1 MAHISTSVPDLDPLS
16 RAYVELAFGI
26 ERHIEGTVDA
36 YFGPPEI
43 RDVVVAG
50 PIPPPNALLAQAN
63 DLLDTVATAD
73 LAPSRADYLTAQAQ
87 ALVTTCR
94 KLAGEEIP
102 YREDVRLCFDIEPE
116 KIEDAVYEEA
126 IAALGDALPG
136 EGDVAA
142 RMIDWRERFEIP
154 ADTAR
159 SLIDTI
165 AAEVRRRTLAIVT
178 LPDAEAIEIS
188 MVRDKPWSGYNW
200 YLGECRSLI
209 EINTDLPIRVNGL
222 LDLICHEGYPGH
234 HTEHAIKELRLYREL
249 GYGEHAIQ
257 LINTPE
263 CVISE
268 GIAVLAESAIFT
280 PEEAA
285 AWRAST
291 LYAPL
296 RLEVDPVREVQIVDA
311 QRNLRSVGGNAALLL
326 HDEGAPRA
334 DVVAYLARY
343 GLETEERAR
352 HRMRFIED
360 PLWRAYVFTYHV
372 GGDLLGRWL
381 DGSDERDDR
390 EIGASPV
397 TRRTDRFRRLLEEQV
412 TPSAVRGELD

>member
-1 MAHISTSVPDLDPLS
+1 MAEHTSSPPELDDIS

-36 YFGPPEI
+36 YFGPPQI
-43 RDVVVAG
+43 RDAVQAG
-50 PIPPPNALLAQAN
+50 PIPPPETLLARASE
-63 DLLDTVATAD
+63 LLDRVTVAD
-73 LAPSRADYLTAQAQ
+73 LAPSRADYLAAQVQ

-94 KLAGEEIP
+94 TLAGEELG
-102 YREDVRLCFDIEPE
+102 YTEEVRLLFDIEPVMVP
-116 KIEDAVYEEA
+116 DTVYQEA

-136 EGDVAA
+136 EGDVAT
-142 RMIDWRERFEIP
+142 RMIAWNARFEVP
-154 ADTAR
+154 AETAR
-159 SLIDTI
+159 SMIDTI
-165 AAEVRRRTLAIVT
+165 AAEVRRRTLAIVA
-178 LPDAEAIEIS
+178 LPDAETIEVA

-200 YLGECRSLI
+200 YLGACRSLI
-209 EINTDLPIRVNGL
+209 EINTDLPIRASGL

-234 HTEHAIKELRLYREL
+234 HTEHAIKEQRLYREL

-268 GIAVLAESAIFT
+268 GIATLAESIIFT

-285 AWRAST
+285 QWRASV

-296 RLEVDPVREVQIVDA
+296 GLDIDPAREVQIGDA
-311 QRNLRSVGGNAALLL
+311 RRNLRSVAGNAALML
-326 HDEGAPRA
+326 HEEGVPAA
-334 DVVAYLARY
+334 DVVAYLAGY
-343 GLETEERAR
+343 GLETPERAR

-372 GGDLLGRWL
+372 GRDLLGAWC
-381 DGSDERDDR
+381 DDN
-390 EIGASPV
+390 GAAAESW
-397 TRRTDRFRRLLEEQV
+397 RTGRFRRLLEEQV
-412 TPSAVRGELD
+412 TPSAIRSQLE